1 MKNGKFQF
9 KSLQC
14 INYSLRGF
22 EPDFCR
28 KGKETMN
35 QSDIKELVE
44 AEEKRLGV
52 GSDEFQNRHREIMEL
67 IRRAERSEDSGN
79 SDI

>member
-1 MKNGKFQF
+1 M
-9 KSLQC
+9 
-14 INYSLRGF
+14 IN
-22 EPDFCR
+22 
-28 KGKETMN
+28 
-35 QSDIKELVE
+35 IKEFVA

-52 GSDEFQNRHREIMEL
+52 GSDEFKNRHREIMEL